1 MKNEDEPGNRAEK
14 RAAAKKIAAKKGTS
28 RRGTNKAAPRKG
40 PRGSASP
47 KPAAVLK
54 PVGPQAYFA
63 VAAPGLEPIVANEL
77 TALGVKGTIV
87 PGGVEF
93 TGDARVL
100 YRANL
105 ELRTATRIV
114 VRIAT
119 FRARTFFELERHAK
133 DIPWKRFVA
142 KGGTVSLRVTAAK
155 SKLYHE
161 GAIAQRLMDAVKKSV
176 GASVKSLAAA
186 EDIEERE
193 ISDAQMFIVRFLRD
207 ECVVSADTSG
217 VLLHMRG
224 YRQAIGKAPLRET
237 LAASLLVGTNWK
249 GDVPLVD
256 PLCGSGTIPIE
267 AALIARR
274 IPPGLANA
282 ARTPRDYA
290 FEKWPEFDAQLWTD
304 IVNRARGEI
313 LDKAKVAI
321 SGSDRDAGVIASAT
335 ANAAR
340 AGVANDVV
348 FERAALSAATVSSPD
363 SWLVTNPPYGVRVGS
378 GDQRNLL
385 AAFGR
390 LARDKAP
397 GGRAVL
403 LTADAGVEK
412 HAGIPLKKLYET
424 KNGGIA
430 VKLLATPAAPD
441 AAAAVSSLDNMTSGD

>member
-1 MKNEDEPGNRAEK
+1 LKQDDEPGNRAEK
-14 RAAAKKIAAKKGTS
+14 RAAAKKLAAQQGTPK
-28 RRGTNKAAPRKG
+28 RGTNRGAPRKTTRARTNAGAGVGVSKQAG
-40 PRGSASP
+40 P
-47 KPAAVLK
+47 KQAVPN
-54 PVGPQAYFA
+54 PVGPENYFA
-63 VAAPGLEPIVANEL
+63 IAAPGLEAVVASEL
-77 TALGVKGTIV
+77 AALGIKGTIV

-93 TGDARVL
+93 TGDTRAL

-105 ELRTATRIV
+105 ELRSATRIV
-114 VRIAT
+114 LRIAT

-133 DIPWKRFVA
+133 SIPWKRFVA
-142 KGGTVSLRVTAAK
+142 KGGTVSFRVTATK

-161 GAIAQRLMDAVKKSV
+161 GAIAQRLMDALRKSV

-193 ISDAQMFIVRFLRD
+193 INDAQMFIVRFLRD

-224 YRQAIGKAPLRET
+224 YRQAVGKAPLRET
-237 LAASLLVGTNWK
+237 LAAALLIGTNWK

-290 FEKWPEFDAQLWTD
+290 FEKWPGFDAQLWAD

-313 LDKAKVAI
+313 LDRAKI
-321 SGSDRDAGVIASAT
+321 PIRGSDRDAGAVASA
-335 ANAAR
+335 ASNAAR

-348 FERAALSAATVSSPD
+348 FEKAALSAATMPASD
-363 SWLVTNPPYGVRVGS
+363 SWIVTNPPYGVRVGS

-385 AAFGR
+385 AAMGR
-390 LARDKAP
+390 LARDQAP
-397 GGRAVL
+397 DGRVVV
-403 LTADAGVEK
+403 LTADAGVDR
-412 HAGIPLKKLYET
+412 HAGIPLKKLFET

-430 VKLLATPAAPD
+430 VKLLATPYP
-441 AAAAVSSLDNMTSGD
+441 VG